1 MAFSIHS
8 SADSVLTGA
17 MAGSAEDPVV
27 TKSYVDEQIRRYL
40 GDLGSLRDRNSTA
53 PEPANQDNNPKSDTS
68 AKGENAADVTII
80 QLEAGQM
87 LFGGAGAEFVVR
99 TGQAVAFSTDE
110 NGIIDA
116 TAGKDLLDG
125 APIETNHL
133 LLFPRD
139 GRGIKPDPAK
149 ASVIYVMVK
158 GNYLLVNSDGSKTT
172 P

>member
-1 MAFSIHS
+1 
-8 SADSVLTGA
+8 

-40 GDLGSLRDRNSTA
+40 GDLENQRNRDNSA
-53 PEPANQDNNPKSDTS
+53 PAPTNQGNNPNSDAS
-68 AKGENAADVTII
+68 SKGQNAAAADVTII
-80 QLEAGQM
+80 QLEAGQR

-116 TAGKDLLDG
+116 TAGKDLSDG
-125 APIETNHL
+125 TPIETNHL